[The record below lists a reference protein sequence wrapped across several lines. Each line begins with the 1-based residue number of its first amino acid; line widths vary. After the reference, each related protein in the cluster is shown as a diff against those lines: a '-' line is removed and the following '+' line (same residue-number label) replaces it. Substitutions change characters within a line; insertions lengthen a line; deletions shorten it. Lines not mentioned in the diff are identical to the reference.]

1 MAERPSSGVEE
12 INISTEM
19 RTSFLDYAMSVIVS
33 RALPDVRDGLKPVHR
48 RILYAMHDLGITSDK
63 AYKKSA
69 RIVGDVIGKYHPHG
83 DSAVYETMV
92 RMAQDFSY
100 RYMLVDGHG
109 NFGSVD
115 GDAAAAMRYTE
126 SRMSKI
132 SMELLRDLNKNTI
145 DYKENYDGQEKEPI
159 VLPSRFPN
167 LLVNGTSGIA
177 VGMATNIPP
186 HHLGETIDGVLALA
200 ENPAIT
206 TEELMELIPGP
217 DFPTGGIIL
226 GRSGIRRAY
235 ETGKGSI
242 MIRSVAEI
250 ETKPNGK
257 EVIIVNELPYQVNKA
272 RLIEKIAELVR
283 DKKIEGITDLRDE
296 SDRNGMRIVIEVR
309 RDASA
314 NVLLNNLYKQ
324 TAMQTSFGINMLALV
339 DGHPKVLG
347 LKEVL
352 FHYLEHQKVVI
363 RRRTQFDLTKAEDR
377 AHILEGLRIALDHID
392 AIIALIRGSQTT
404 EEARNGLMSNFNLS
418 ERQSQAILDMRLQR
432 LTGLERD
439 KIEEEYL
446 GLVKLIEELREILA
460 NEYRILEI
468 IREELMEI
476 KERFSDER
484 RTEITTGGTEMFE
497 DEDLIPREAS
507 VLTLT
512 HNGYIKRMPANT
524 FRSQNRG
531 GRGVQGMG
539 TNEDDFVEHLLYTST
554 HDTILFFTNKGKV
567 YRKKGYHIPEYGRTA
582 KGLPLVNLLEVGK
595 DEKVTAVIRVK
606 EFKEDAFFFF
616 TTREGVSKRTPLA
629 SYANI
634 RQNGLIAISLREE
647 DELIS
652 VKLTDGTKEM
662 VIGTRDGALIRF
674 PETDIREMGRT
685 ASGVRGIRL
694 REGDQVVGMEIL
706 DPGDNVLVIT
716 EKGYGKQTKES
727 EYRVQTRGGMGIKTC
742 QITDK
747 NGPLVAV
754 RTVSGS
760 EDIMLITVN
769 GILIRMDVNDIST
782 TGRSTQGV
790 RLIKLGADEVV
801 ATVAKVKKDLDLPE
815 ETEEIEGIDE
825 NVEGQLIEE
834 SAEADVYTEDEIVA
848 DETLDH
854 VEENPEEDEE

>member
-132 SMELLRDLNKNTI
+132 AMEMLRDLNKNTI
-145 DYKENYDGQEKEPI
+145 DYKENYDGQEKEPV
-159 VLPSRFPN
+159 VLPSRYPN

-186 HHLGETIDGVLALA
+186 HHLGETIDAVLALA

-206 TEELMELIPGP
+206 TEELMEFIPGP

-242 MIRSVAEI
+242 MVRSVAEI

-257 EVIIVNELPYQVNKA
+257 EVILVHELPYQVNKA

-283 DKKIEGITDLRDE
+283 DKKIDGITDLRDE

-352 FHYLEHQKVVI
+352 YHYLEHQKVVI

-404 EEARNGLMSNFNLS
+404 EEARNGLMSNFNLT

-439 KIEEEYL
+439 KIEEEYQ
-446 GLVKLIEELREILA
+446 GLVKLIDELREILA

-468 IREELMEI
+468 IREELTEV

-512 HNGYIKRMPANT
+512 HNGYVKRMPANT

-582 KGLPLVNLLEVGK
+582 KGLPLVNLLEVDK
-595 DEKVTAVIRVK
+595 EEKVTAVIRVE

-652 VKLTDGTKEM
+652 VKLTDGKKEI
-662 VIGTRDGALIRF
+662 VIGTKDGALIRF

-694 REGDQVVGMEIL
+694 REGDKVVGMEIL
-706 DPGDNVLVIT
+706 APEDNVLVIT

-727 EYRVQTRGGMGIKTC
+727 EYRVQSRGGMGIKTC

-754 RTVSGS
+754 RTVSGT

-790 RLIKLGADEVV
+790 RLIKLGEDEVV
-801 ATVAKVKKDLDLPE
+801 ATVAKVKKDIELPDEAE
-815 ETEEIEGIDE
+815 EVDEELEDA
-825 NVEGQLIEE
+825 LIEE
-834 SAEADVYTEDEIVA
+834 SVEADIYEEDEIVPEEGIDNVEA
-848 DETLDH
+848 D
-854 VEENPEEDEE
+854 PEEDEQ